1 MLCHLLQKIAVKGW
15 RVVLSTDATS
25 CVVKSDDRKDHP
37 QVGYHENW
45 YHDSS
50 VNIFILGHCIPMTTR
65 NSGLRR
71 GLMLYEGPSRHFWTT

>member
-1 MLCHLLQKIAVKGW
+1 MPLVNQARSMLCHLLQKIAVKGW

-50 VNIFILGHCIPMTTR
+50 VNIFILFLFDWRVEFSI
-65 NSGLRR
+65 
-71 GLMLYEGPSRHFWTT
+71 

>member
-37 QVGYHENW
+37 QVGYPG

-50 VNIFILGHCIPMTTR
+50 VNMTVLLTY
-65 NSGLRR
+65 
-71 GLMLYEGPSRHFWTT
+71 LY